1 MIKQNIT
8 EYNNVWVFIEHNKG
22 KVELVSLQL
31 LSKAKEIARDLHC
44 DVCAF
49 TVGDNVKPLEN
60 EVAEYGA
67 KKFYIIENSALKDY
81 RTEPWRDSIS
91 HLISKNKPAV
101 VLIGATA
108 LGRDLA
114 GTVATVLKAGLTA
127 DTTALDID
135 PETKN
140 LLMTRP
146 TFGGNLMATIFCP
159 DNRPQMSTVRPGV
172 FEAIK
177 NPSKMEIIKDKF
189 SITED
194 EIVKKIIEKV
204 QTGEDKLNLGFYD
217 IIVAGGKGM
226 GKKENFKLLENLANV
241 LGGTW
246 AVSRQA
252 VQMGWAHHTRQVG
265 QTGQT
270 VHPKIY
276 IAAGISGAI
285 QHLAGMKSSDIIVAI
300 NTDDQAPIFEIATY
314 GIVGDAL
321 KVLPKLTKTF
331 KGKLKI

>member
-1 MIKQNIT
+1 MIKQNIH
-8 EYNNVWVFIEHNKG
+8 EYKNVWVFIEHDAG
-22 KVELVSLQL
+22 KIELVSLQL
-31 LSKAKEIARDLHC
+31 LSKAKEIARDLAC

-49 TVGDNVKPLEN
+49 TVGSDIKKLEK

-67 KKFYIIENSALKDY
+67 KKFYIIENPALKDY
-81 RTEPWRDSIS
+81 RTEPWRASIS
-91 HLISKNKPAV
+91 YLIAKNKPAV

-114 GTVATVLKAGLTA
+114 GTVATELSAGLTA

-135 PETKN
+135 PQTKN

-177 NPSKMEIIKDKF
+177 NPSKMEIVEDKF
-189 SITED
+189 ELKEED
-194 EIVKKIIEKV
+194 IVKKILEKV

-226 GKKENFKLLENLANV
+226 GKKENFKLLEDLADTM
-241 LGGTW
+241 GGTW

-252 VQMGWAHHTRQVG
+252 VQLGWAHHTRQVG

-285 QHLAGMKSSDIIVAI
+285 QHLAGMKSSDIIVAV

-321 KVLPKLTKTF
+321 EVLPKLTKLF